1 LTYFKLFASIKIV
14 RKLRHFMDLAK
25 ILEEFGL
32 NKKEAAIYLAA
43 LEMGEASALNITKK
57 AGIQR
62 TYFYD
67 LSGRLIALGLLRQ
80 IKKGKKRFFTALE
93 PDKLLDLE
101 EKKLKNLKGALPQLK
116 SLFNTK
122 GQKSKIFYYEGI
134 EGMRYIINDSLSF
147 GGEVLFFETPHIVA
161 LDQQKLLKEYIKKR
175 IALGIKVRVIGEM
188 SPEILNLKA
197 RDKNEMRETR
207 ILPKNIFSSDVE
219 IGIYGNRI
227 YIIDFK
233 NEFGFIV
240 EDNNIAH
247 VLKKLF
253 EIIWNSGK
261 IIEKI

>member
-1 LTYFKLFASIKIV
+1 MELNEI
-14 RKLRHFMDLAK
+14 LAN
-25 ILEEFGL
+25 LGL
-32 NKKEAAIYLAA
+32 DRREAALYLAA
-43 LEMGEASALNITKK
+43 LGLGEASASDIAKK

-67 LSGRLIALGLLRQ
+67 ISEKLIKSGFLRQ
-80 IKKGKKRFFTALE
+80 VVKGKKRLFVALE
-93 PDKLLDLE
+93 PEKLLELE
-101 EKKLKNLKGALPQLK
+101 EKRFKQLKNALPQFK
-116 SLFNTK
+116 TLFNTK

-134 EGMRYIINDSLSF
+134 EGVRHIINDSLSF
-147 GGEVLFFETPHIVA
+147 KGEVLFFETPHIVA

-175 IALGIKVRVIGEM
+175 MALGLKARVIGEL
-188 SPEILNLKA
+188 SPEIINMKE
-197 RDKNEMRETR
+197 RDGNEMRETR
-207 ILPKNIFSSDVE
+207 ILPNSIFNSDVE

-240 EDNNIAH
+240 EDSNIAH

-253 EIIWNSGK
+253 EIVWASGK

>member
-1 LTYFKLFASIKIV
+1 
-14 RKLRHFMDLAK
+14 MDLEK
-25 ILEEFGL
+25 VLENLGL
-32 NKKEAAIYLAA
+32 NKKEAAIYLAT
-43 LEMGEASALNITKK
+43 LELGEASALNITKK

-101 EKKLKNLKGALPQLK
+101 EKKLKNLQEALPQLK

-122 GQKSKIFYYEGI
+122 GQKSKIFYYEGL
-134 EGMRYIINDSLSF
+134 EGIRQIINDSLSF
-147 GGEVLFFETPHIVA
+147 KSEVLFFETPQVVA

-188 SPEILNLKA
+188 SPEILSMKI
-197 RDKNEMRETR
+197 RDKEELRETR

-240 EDNNIAH
+240 EDSNIAR
-247 VLKKLF
+247 VLKMLF
-253 EIIWNSGK
+253 EIVWASGK

>member
-1 LTYFKLFASIKIV
+1 
-14 RKLRHFMDLAK
+14 MDLEK
-25 ILEEFGL
+25 VLENLGL
-32 NKKEAAIYLAA
+32 NKKEAATYLAT
-43 LEMGEASALNITKK
+43 LELGEASAIGITKK

-67 LSGRLIALGLLRQ
+67 LSKRLIGLGLLHQ
-80 IKKGKKRFFTALE
+80 IKKGKKRFFSALE
-93 PDKLLDLE
+93 PDKLVGLE
-101 EKKLKNLKGALPQLK
+101 EKKLKDLKEALPQLK

-122 GQKSKIFYYEGI
+122 GQKSKIFYYEGL
-134 EGMRYIINDSLSF
+134 EGIRHIVNDSLSF
-147 GGEVLFFETPHIVA
+147 KGEVLFFETPLVA
-161 LDQQKLLKEYIKKR
+161 TADQQKLLKEYIKKR
-175 IALGIKVRVIGEM
+175 IALGIKARVVGEM
-188 SPEILNLKA
+188 SPEIINMKA

-207 ILPKNIFSSDVE
+207 ILPKDIFNSDVE

-233 NEFGFIV
+233 DEFGFIV
-240 EDNNIAH
+240 EDSNIAQ

>member
-1 LTYFKLFASIKIV
+1 
-14 RKLRHFMDLAK
+14 MDLTK
-25 ILEEFGL
+25 TLEELGL
-32 NKKEAAIYLAA
+32 NKKEAAIYLAT
-43 LEMGEASALNITKK
+43 LELGEASALNITKK

-67 LSGRLIALGLLRQ
+67 LSERLIVLGLLRQ
-80 IKKGKKRFFTALE
+80 IKKGKKRFFAALE

-101 EKKLKNLKGALPQLK
+101 EKKLESLKEALPQLK

-134 EGMRYIINDSLSF
+134 EGIRQIINDSLSF
-147 GGEVLFFETPHIVA
+147 KSEVLFFETPQIVA
-161 LDQQKLLKEYIKKR
+161 LDQQRLLKEYIKKR

-188 SPEILNLKA
+188 STEILNMKT
-197 RDKNEMRETR
+197 RDKDELRETR

-227 YIIDFK
+227 YIVNFK
-233 NEFGFIV
+233 DEFGFIV
-240 EDNNIAH
+240 EDSQITKT
-247 VLKKLF
+247 LKMIF
-253 EIIWNSGK
+253 EIVWASGK

>member
-1 LTYFKLFASIKIV
+1 
-14 RKLRHFMDLAK
+14 M
-25 ILEEFGL
+25 
-32 NKKEAAIYLAA
+32 AA
-43 LEMGEASALNITKK
+43 LELGEASAIGITKK

-67 LSGRLIALGLLRQ
+67 LSKRLIALGLLRQ
-80 IKKGKKRFFTALE
+80 VKKGKKRFFSALE
-93 PDKLLDLE
+93 PDRLLGLE
-101 EKKLKNLKGALPQLK
+101 EKKLRDLKEALPQLK

-175 IALGIKVRVIGEM
+175 VALGIKARVIGEM
-188 SPEILNLKA
+188 SPEIINMKA
-197 RDKNEMRETR
+197 RDENEMRETR
-207 ILPKNIFSSDVE
+207 ILPKNVFNSDVE

-227 YIIDFK
+227 YIVDFK

-240 EDNNIAH
+240 EDSNIAH

-253 EIIWNSGK
+253 EIVWASGK